1 MFGAR
6 RSRGRWRRNFNG
18 KATRSIFFFL
28 TMLGGSEDHEIFTLL
43 FDIHAS

>member
-1 MFGAR
+1 MEEEFQWQGY
-6 RSRGRWRRNFNG
+6 
-18 KATRSIFFFL
+18 TEHFFFL